1 MTEPTAETPG
11 QRVEARAA
19 TDPAVRLFIL
29 AAMLLGFSA
38 WCILDRKPLPQAWD
52 LEHINEVASFLTNNV
67 MPFFL
72 VPGGLVALVWG
83 VVFLRRRLVADA
95 EGIGYA
101 GKDKVPWHAVR
112 KVDASQLQSKG
123 ILDLY
128 HGEEEKKL
136 RLDSWKLKSFKPLI
150 AFVEAHLPTAV
161 LQEAGLGGGGA
172 SEDNED
178 APGGDAGDARSSSG
192 KDGRS
197 D

>member
-1 MTEPTAETPG
+1 MNEPAAETSG

-29 AAMLLGFSA
+29 AGMLLGFSA
-38 WCILDRKPLPQAWD
+38 WCILDRKPLPEAWD
-52 LEHINEVASFLTNNV
+52 MDHINEVASFLTNNV
-67 MPFFL
+67 TPFFL

-83 VVFLRRRLVADA
+83 LVFLRRRLVAD
-95 EGIGYA
+95 EKGIGYA
-101 GKDKVPWHAVR
+101 GKDSVPWHAVR

-128 HGEEEKKL
+128 HGEDEQKL
-136 RLDSWKLKSFKPLI
+136 RLDSWKLKDFKPLI

-172 SEDNED
+172 AEDNDD
-178 APGGDAGDARSSSG
+178 APGSDEGEAGSSSG
-192 KDGRS
+192 RDDTS
-197 D
+197 N